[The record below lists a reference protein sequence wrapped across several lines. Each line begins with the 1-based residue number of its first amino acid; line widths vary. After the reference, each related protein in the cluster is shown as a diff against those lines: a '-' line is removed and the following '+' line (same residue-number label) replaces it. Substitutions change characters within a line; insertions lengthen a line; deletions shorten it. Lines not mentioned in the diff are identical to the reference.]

1 MKRMIA
7 VAGLLALL
15 LPGAARTGAHGGA
28 TAVTWNREMSRIV
41 FDKCAS
47 CHRPGGTAFSMLTYP
62 EVQPRANEIKDAVL
76 SRRMP
81 PWGAVK
87 GFGSFRNDQS
97 LSQEQI
103 ELVTRWVDGGIRRGN
118 NPQML
123 PIAPA
128 PVPAPVTPAPSITVQ
143 GTARLERAL
152 LLDGL
157 VPEKVPQGSS
167 MRVIALLPDGH
178 VEPLV
183 WLHDYDDR
191 YRHPFLFRRPIT
203 LPEGTTIRGVPSGA
217 AIGLLSR

>member
-1 MKRMIA
+1 MKRMI
-7 VAGLLALL
+7 VFVGLLGL
-15 LPGAARTGAHGGA
+15 GVARAGAHGSS

-62 EVQPRANEIKDAVL
+62 DVQPRANEIKDAVL

-118 NPQML
+118 NPKML
-123 PIAPA
+123 PTTPA
-128 PVPAPVTPAPSITVQ
+128 PTSVPVTPAASMTVQ
-143 GTARLERAL
+143 GTARLERAI
-152 LLDGL
+152 LLDGV
-157 VPEKVPQGSS
+157 VPEKAPPGGS
-167 MRVIALLPDGH
+167 MRVTAVLPNGR

-191 YRHPFLFRRPIT
+191 YRHPFLFRRPIL
-203 LPEGTTIRGVPSGA
+203 LPEGTTIQGVRADA
-217 AIGLLSR
+217 AIGLLTR